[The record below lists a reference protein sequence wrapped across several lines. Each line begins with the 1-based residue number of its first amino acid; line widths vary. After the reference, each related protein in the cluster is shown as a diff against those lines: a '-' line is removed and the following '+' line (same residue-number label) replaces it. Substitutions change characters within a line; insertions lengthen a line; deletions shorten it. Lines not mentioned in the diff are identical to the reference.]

1 MDLWVAYGNKSYAQ
15 KVAVIPSFLHNPPLV
30 YNHTPLLY
38 IVKISPTSGTISR
51 LSIDFAE
58 ISKSQAVLKAK
69 DIHRAYLLDS
79 IPLPHVIPHLI
90 INP

>member
-1 MDLWVAYGNKSYAQ
+1 MKIWFYAVVGSYTQ
-15 KVAVIPSFLHNPPLV
+15 IVAVIPSFLHNPPLV